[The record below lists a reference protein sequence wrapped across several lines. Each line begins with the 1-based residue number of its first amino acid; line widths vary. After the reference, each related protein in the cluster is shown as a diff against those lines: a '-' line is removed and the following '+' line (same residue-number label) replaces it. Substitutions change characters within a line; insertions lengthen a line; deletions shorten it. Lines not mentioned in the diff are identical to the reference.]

1 LARLSFPNEE
11 KLRMKIRHARLEDAM
26 GIAHIIV
33 DAFGKQEEW
42 TYEGTARGWERRI
55 RDVAEGA
62 APRTCIY
69 VAVDEADEVLG
80 FSLGCPSK
88 AAGDPD
94 EIGEVDFLYI
104 RADRQRQGIGRA
116 LAQTVAADLERMGM
130 TTIHI
135 LTPVDSTEARRFYER
150 LGGRDVGRRDDY
162 DDGEVIPLVIYEW
175 SSQELIGPGS
185 KHQGDVA

>member
-1 LARLSFPNEE
+1 
-11 KLRMKIRHARLEDAM
+11 MKIRRARFEDAL
-26 GIAHIIV
+26 GIAHILV
-33 DAFGKQEEW
+33 DAFGKREEW
-42 TYEGTARGWERRI
+42 RYEGTAHLWEERMREI
-55 RDVAEGA
+55 AEGI
-62 APRTCIY
+62 APRSCIY

-88 AAGDPD
+88 TEGDLE
-94 EIGEVDFLYI
+94 EIGEVDFLYV

-116 LAQTVAADLERMGM
+116 LTQTVAAELEKMGM

-135 LTPVDSTEARRFYER
+135 LTPVESTEARRFYEI

-175 SSQELIGPGS
+175 DSRELTGTGS
-185 KHQGDVA
+185 VPQGDRA